1 MQGFSS
7 ILLGLFAQH
16 LQLLIIAQSL
26 YLIVNSLYYDYS
38 FLLFFQEFYI
48 TKVKVFQNILKSFG
62 KILKIRKISL
72 ESIIVRVLTVKPIY
86 YLDRLLY

>member
-48 TKVKVFQNILKSFG
+48 TKLKVFQNILKSFG